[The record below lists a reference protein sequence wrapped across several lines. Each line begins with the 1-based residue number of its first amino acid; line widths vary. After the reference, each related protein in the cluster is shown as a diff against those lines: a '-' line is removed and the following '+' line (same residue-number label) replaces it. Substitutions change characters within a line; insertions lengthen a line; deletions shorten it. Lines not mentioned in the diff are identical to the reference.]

1 MLPTFF
7 LAHGGGPMPLMGDPP
22 ADFLKS
28 IPSFL
33 TQAEIKSVKSI
44 LIVSAHWEETTVT
57 VSSSPKPAMLFDYY
71 GFPRYTYEYKYD
83 APGNPELAKRIQN
96 LCNNAQIPCNLDDKR
111 GFDHATFVPLL
122 LAYPEAKIPVVQ
134 MSLQKDLDPSF
145 HIALGE
151 ALAPLRDE
159 VLIMGSGFSFH
170 NLPALLSRIN
180 SNAVM
185 KKSEKFDTWLQS
197 TMLQNEYDKTKKAL
211 IGWKKN
217 APEALYAHPREE
229 HLVPLFVAF
238 GASKDSSTVLS
249 IYNDFVLHA
258 KVSAFMFR

>member
-1 MLPTFF
+1 
-7 LAHGGGPMPLMGDPP
+7 MPLMGDPP
-22 ADFLKS
+22 ANFLKS

-33 TQAEIKSVKSI
+33 TQEEMKSVKSI
-44 LIVSAHWEETTVT
+44 LIVSAHWEESIIT
-57 VSSSPKPAMLFDYY
+57 VSSSPKPSMLFDYY
-71 GFPRYTYEYKYD
+71 GFPKHTYEFKYD
-83 APGNPELAKRIQN
+83 APGNPELAKRIKK
-96 LCNNAQIPCNLDDKR
+96 LCDNAKIPCNLDEKR

-134 MSLQKDLDPSF
+134 ISVQKDLDPSF

-170 NLPALLSRIN
+170 NLPALLSGMD
-180 SNAVM
+180 SNVVM
-185 KKSEKFDTWLQS
+185 KRSEKFDTWLQS
-197 TMLQNEYDKTKKAL
+197 TMLQNEYEETKKL
-211 IGWKKN
+211 LVGWKKN
-217 APEALYAHPREE
+217 APEALFAHPREE

-238 GASKDSSTVLS
+238 GASKGSSTVSS
-249 IYNDFVLHA
+249 IYNDFVLNA

>member
-33 TQAEIKSVKSI
+33 TQEEIKSVKSI

-71 GFPRYTYEYKYD
+71 GFPRHTYEYKYD
-83 APGNPELAKRIQN
+83 APGNPQLAKRIKN
-96 LCNNAQIPCNLDDKR
+96 LCNSAQINCKLDEKR

-122 LAYPEAKIPVVQ
+122 LAYPKAEIPVVQ

-159 VLIMGSGFSFH
+159 VLIM
-170 NLPALLSRIN
+170 A
-180 SNAVM
+180 
-185 KKSEKFDTWLQS
+185 SE
-197 TMLQNEYDKTKKAL
+197 
-211 IGWKKN
+211 
-217 APEALYAHPREE
+217 
-229 HLVPLFVAF
+229 
-238 GASKDSSTVLS
+238 
-249 IYNDFVLHA
+249 
-258 KVSAFMFR
+258 